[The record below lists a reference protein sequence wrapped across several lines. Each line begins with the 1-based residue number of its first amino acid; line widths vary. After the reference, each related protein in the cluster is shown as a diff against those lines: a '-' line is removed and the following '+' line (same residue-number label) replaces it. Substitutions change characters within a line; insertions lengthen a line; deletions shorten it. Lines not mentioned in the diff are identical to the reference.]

1 VGLIQFAIEKA
12 GIPTI
17 SITHL
22 AELTEKVRVPRSLH
36 LRFPLGRSFGR
47 AGEQQM
53 QRQILLDAIH
63 YLKEIDVS
71 ETMIK
76 LPYKWKGKNR
86 NES

>member
-1 VGLIQFAIEKA
+1 MGLIQFALEKA

-47 AGEQQM
+47 AGEQHM
-53 QRQILLDAIH
+53 QTQILLDAIH
-63 YLKEIDVS
+63 FLYEIDIP
-71 ETMIK
+71 ETMIR
-76 LPYKWKGKNR
+76 LPYKWKGKAR
-86 NES
+86 NEN

>member
-1 VGLIQFAIEKA
+1 VGLIQYAIEKA

-22 AELTEKVRVPRSLH
+22 AELTEKVRVPRSLY

-47 AGEQQM
+47 AGEIELQK
-53 QRQILLDAIH
+53 QILLDCIH
-63 YLKEIDVS
+63 YLTEIKEP

-76 LPYKWKGKNR
+76 LPYKWKGKR
-86 NES
+86 I